1 MLHIQ
6 HLQKPAEIRW
16 PLQNSS
22 PMTRRDFSDK
32 LLQTLTSVAFLDTLF
47 RQQLLAK
54 PVQATANRWL
64 KDLQTMCRDLRV
76 HSISPLEWQK
86 QVEAFHHK
94 LPLEDLLNL
103 IDFENSIKDFA
114 YPDLGVVT
122 KNTKFPKISGISE
135 NQSFIGRIF
144 GMQKDRAI
152 IPHGHKHMTSCHRVL
167 KGEFL
172 LRQYDRV
179 EDRPQT
185 MVIRPTIEE
194 IARTGSFSS
203 ISDQHNNVHWLVA
216 QSKRAY
222 TFDVIVADL
231 DEKPTEIDNI
241 DIAKAVRLKSELLE
255 VRKLSVED
263 ALPKYGKSHH

>member
-1 MLHIQ
+1 
-6 HLQKPAEIRW
+6 
-16 PLQNSS
+16 
-22 PMTRRDFSDK
+22 MTRRDFSEK
-32 LLQTLTSVAFLDTLF
+32 LLQTSTSVAFLDTLF

-54 PVQATANRWL
+54 PVQTVANRWL
-64 KDLQTMCRDLRV
+64 KELQTMCKDLRV

-179 EDRPQT
+179 EDRPET

-194 IARTGSFSS
+194 IARKGSFSS
-203 ISDQHNNVHWLVA
+203 ISDAHNNVHWLVA

-241 DIAKAVRLKSELLE
+241 DIAKAVRLKSDLLE